1 MSCIFK
7 TKEHVEWKNRGAIKE
22 SGDKWGVRKRVDPI
36 SKDLL
41 NMTYVVVL
49 GHDYIV
55 AWTTNED
62 VFNMSMNI

>member
-1 MSCIFK
+1 MGQRNMWNEKVC
-7 TKEHVEWKNRGAIKE
+7 GAIKK

-41 NMTYVVVL
+41 NMTYVMVL
-49 GHDYIV
+49 GHDYVI

-62 VFNMSMNI
+62 VFNFSSTCDG